1 MMRIRLGL
9 VVTAALL
16 AACSGERTN
25 APVAAAPA
33 AVTLETMHPQTGQ
46 VVGSREGHGGHDG
59 YEAPALGSLGG
70 AFKLVEATK
79 GEAFS
84 DADLRGQWA
93 LVYFGYMEC
102 LEACPIALKSMPA
115 AIAALKAD
123 GIPTRAVF
131 VDINAPRLD
140 DTTGGMGHG
149 EHGAAT
155 AVSAHAHGDA
165 PLTGPEI
172 RRQAIAKWGPQVAP
186 DMIFLSGSRK
196 EVGVAVKAFQSR
208 IEAAM
213 LKNDEPIHHI
223 NHTTNIYVLDPY
235 GRVAGVAYHS
245 DSVKVIADTV
255 KKLKAEMPAPSV
267 VSSGAASS
275 APAAAAP
282 ATPAPE
288 AHGSHG

>member
-1 MMRIRLGL
+1 MMHRRFGL
-9 VVTAALL
+9 ALSAMLL
-16 AACSGERTN
+16 AACSGERADT
-25 APVAAAPA
+25 APAVAAAGP
-33 AVTLETMHPQTGQ
+33 VTLETMHPQTGQ

-59 YEAPALGSLGG
+59 YEAPPLGSLGG
-70 AFKLVEATK
+70 SFRLVEATK
-79 GEAFS
+79 GQAFS
-84 DADLRGQWA
+84 DVDLRGQWA

-115 AIAALKAD
+115 AVDALAAD
-123 GIPTRAVF
+123 GIAARAVF

-140 DTTGGMGHG
+140 DASGGMGHG
-149 EHGAAT
+149 GHGPAT
-155 AVSAHAHGDA
+155 TVSAHAHDGK

-172 RRQAIAKWGPQVAP
+172 RRQAIARWGPAIDP

-223 NHTTNIYVLDPY
+223 NHTTNIYILDPY

-245 DSVKVIADTV
+245 DSVKVMTDAV
-255 KKLKAEMPAPSV
+255 KALKAAMPVAGPAP
-267 VSSGAASS
+267 
-275 APAAAAP
+275 APAAPSAP
-282 ATPAPE
+282 SGHAG
-288 AHGSHG
+288 HG